1 MTQSVPATS
10 SSTTSYEPSAT
21 QLARAAAIRRF
32 NRIYVYTPLIFGGLI
47 LLALL
52 GLMLWVGLA
61 PQQWERFRPFFSGLA
76 DIIMIFTIMPLMLLC
91 SIGPI
96 SLIALGAYRYQKRK
110 EQKESGESVPPAKG
124 LQLLLWRLDA
134 ILNKTAVSVRNITP
148 KATTPVIQFH
158 AFLAYAASLLKQIR
172 KLFSR
177 S

>member
-1 MTQSVPATS
+1 MTQSVPVTS
-10 SSTTSYEPSAT
+10 DTTTTYEPSDS

-32 NRIYVYTPLIFGGLI
+32 NWFYVYTPLILGIIII
-47 LLALL
+47 LVLL

-61 PQQWERFRPFFSGLA
+61 HQQWERFRPFFSGLA

-96 SLIALGAYRYQKRK
+96 SLIALGAYRYQKRQ
-110 EQKESGESVPPAKG
+110 EQKESGEPAPPAKG

-134 ILNKTAVSVRNITP
+134 ILDKTAVTVRDITP
-148 KATTPVIQFH
+148 KVSKPVIQFN
-158 AFLAYAASLLKQIR
+158 AFLAYVESLLKQIR
-172 KLFSR
+172 KMFSR

>member
-1 MTQSVPATS
+1 MTQSVPVTS
-10 SSTTSYEPSAT
+10 TSTTPYEPSAN

-32 NRIYVYTPLIFGGLI
+32 NRLYVYTPLVLGGLI
-47 LLALL
+47 ILVLL

-76 DIIMIFTIMPLMLLC
+76 DIIIIFTIMPMMLLC

-110 EQKESGESVPPAKG
+110 EQKESAEPAPPAKG
-124 LQLLLWRLDA
+124 VQLLLWRLDA
-134 ILNKTAVSVRNITP
+134 ILDKTAVTVRDNAP
-148 KATTPVIQFH
+148 KAAKPVIQFH

-172 KLFSR
+172 TMFSR